1 MIDKATVDR
10 IYSAADIVEVIG
22 DFVTLKKN
30 GVNYLACCPF
40 HNEKTPSF
48 VVSPSKGF
56 FKCFGCG
63 KGGNAV
69 TFVMEH
75 ENMTWL
81 EALKYVA
88 KKYGIEVA
96 EREQTPEEQRR
107 NDDRESMMVVSS
119 YAADYFV
126 RSLHDTP
133 EGRSV
138 GIAYFRERGFSDAT
152 IRKFGLGYCPA
163 AGDAFT
169 RQALADGYKE
179 QFLVGTGLTIK
190 RETGDYYDRFCG
202 RVMFPIH
209 SIGGRVTAFGGRT
222 MRTDKKVAKYLNSP
236 ESEIYHKSDVLYGL
250 YHAKRAIVQQD
261 CCILVEGYTDVI
273 QMHQSGV
280 ENVVASSGTSLTEG
294 QIRLIGRFTRNVTV
308 IYDGDSAGIKASV
321 RGIDMLLREG
331 LNVRVVLLP
340 DGDDPDSFARK
351 RNATELQEFIL
362 KHEEDFISFKTRL
375 LMSDAGNDPLRK
387 AALVTDIVQSISVI
401 PDAITRSVYTRECSR
416 QMEIDEQVLLREI
429 ALRRLERSA
438 GGEAKEFVRRQELI
452 RRRSEGPDSLPTTV
466 EAGSGIDELE
476 RELVKYLVKYGE
488 QNFEYVE
495 GKQVVELNVAE
506 VIIADLDKNGIR
518 MKNPAY
524 RKIYDEYKRMR
535 ATGEPVET
543 HALINHTDPDVC
555 SAVVDLLTGDD
566 NYAVSRLWQKFDI
579 VVESEQQRLPVAV
592 PRAVILY
599 KSKVIDE
606 IIAELRAK
614 LADPSLPEDELAA
627 LTHQI
632 AVLNQERTL
641 IAKRLSRLAHGP
653 CHGCVSPAHGKDFM
667 VSKPDER
674 DPDGRTDRLSALPSV
689 ADRYRD
695 HASFPV
701 ASGRDARPGE
711 RNSDFKTRTTEKER
725 AISQARFLR
734 FPFSEQSPAGGGKNR
749 RTASPT
755 LV

>member
-1 MIDKATVDR
+1 M
-10 IYSAADIVEVIG
+10 
-22 DFVTLKKN
+22 
-30 GVNYLACCPF
+30 
-40 HNEKTPSF
+40 
-48 VVSPSKGF
+48 
-56 FKCFGCG
+56 
-63 KGGNAV
+63 
-69 TFVMEH
+69 
-75 ENMTWL
+75 
-81 EALKYVA
+81 
-88 KKYGIEVA
+88 
-96 EREQTPEEQRR
+96 
-107 NDDRESMMVVSS
+107 
-119 YAADYFV
+119 
-126 RSLHDTP
+126 
-133 EGRSV
+133 
-138 GIAYFRERGFSDAT
+138 
-152 IRKFGLGYCPA
+152 
-163 AGDAFT
+163 
-169 RQALADGYKE
+169 
-179 QFLVGTGLTIK
+179 
-190 RETGDYYDRFCG
+190 
-202 RVMFPIH
+202 
-209 SIGGRVTAFGGRT
+209 TAFGGRT

-466 EAGSGIDELE
+466 KAGSGIDELE

-641 IAKRLSRLAHGP
+641 IAKRLSRLI
-653 CHGCVSPAHGKDFM
+653 V
-667 VSKPDER
+667 
-674 DPDGRTDRLSALPSV
+674 
-689 ADRYRD
+689 
-695 HASFPV
+695 
-701 ASGRDARPGE
+701 
-711 RNSDFKTRTTEKER
+711 
-725 AISQARFLR
+725 
-734 FPFSEQSPAGGGKNR
+734 
-749 RTASPT
+749 
-755 LV
+755 